1 MRIKEIMKETFTVS
15 PKINLKEAAETMS
28 DNEIGSLVVVDN
40 NKAVGIITE
49 KDIIKNISSLKKK
62 ISEIMSEQVVSI
74 DEEENI
80 DNAAELMAK
89 NKIKHLPVTKGEEI
103 VGIITVTDL
112 IKHCEDL
119 NEDFF
124 LD

>member
-1 MRIKEIMKETFTVS
+1 MRIKEIMKETLTVS
-15 PKINLKEAAETMS
+15 PKINLKEAAEKMAE
-28 DNEIGSLVVVDN
+28 NEVGSLVVVDDS
-40 NKAVGIITE
+40 KAIGIITE

-74 DEEENI
+74 DEGENI

-89 NKIKHLPVTKGEEI
+89 NKIKHLPVTNGEEI
-103 VGIITVTDL
+103 VGIITISDL

>member
-1 MRIKEIMKETFTVS
+1 MKETVTVS
-15 PKINLKEAAETMS
+15 SKTSLKDAAKEMTE
-28 DNEIGSLVVVDN
+28 NEIGSLVVVDQ
-40 NKAVGIITE
+40 NKAVGILTE
-49 KDIIKNISSLKKK
+49 RDIIRNISNLKQK

-74 DEEENI
+74 DENEDI

-89 NKIKHLPVTKGEEI
+89 NKIKHLPVTSGEEI
-103 VGIITVTDL
+103 VGIVTTTDL
-112 IKHCEDL
+112 IKHCDDL

>member
-1 MRIKEIMKETFTVS
+1 MRIKEIMKETLTVS
-15 PKINLKEAAETMS
+15 SKITIKDAAKEMA
-28 DNEIGSLVVVDN
+28 DNEIGSLVVVDEN
-40 NKAVGIITE
+40 DVIGILTE
-49 KDIIKNISSLKKK
+49 RDIIRNISNLKEK
-62 ISEIMSEQVVSI
+62 ISKIMSEQVVSI

-89 NKIKHLPVTKGEEI
+89 NKIKHLPVTKDEEV
-103 VGIITVTDL
+103 VGIITTTDL

>member
-1 MRIKEIMKETFTVS
+1 MRIKEIMKETLTVS
-15 PKINLKEAAETMS
+15 SKINLKEAAEKM
-28 DNEIGSLVVVDN
+28 NENEVGSLVVVDEG
-40 NKAVGIITE
+40 KAVGILTE
-49 KDIIKNISSLKKK
+49 KDIIRNISSLKKK
-62 ISEIMSEQVVSI
+62 VSEIMSEQVVSI
-74 DEEENI
+74 DENENI

-89 NKIKHLPVTKGEEI
+89 SKIKHLPVTSGEEI
-103 VGIITVTDL
+103 VGIITISDL

>member
-1 MRIKEIMKETFTVS
+1 MRIKEIMKETLTIS
-15 PKINLKEAAETMS
+15 SKISIKDAAKEMA
-28 DNEIGSLVVVDN
+28 DNEIGSLVVVEA
-40 NKAVGIITE
+40 NKVVGILTE
-49 KDIIKNISSLKKK
+49 GDIIRNISNLKEK

-74 DEEENI
+74 DEDENI
-80 DNAAELMAK
+80 DDAAELMAK
-89 NKIKHLPVTKGEEI
+89 NKIKHLPVTNGEEI
-103 VGIITVTDL
+103 VGIITTSDL

>member
-1 MRIKEIMKETFTVS
+1 MRIKEIMKETLTVS
-15 PKINLKEAAETMS
+15 PKISLKDAAEKM
-28 DNEIGSLVVVDN
+28 NNNAVGSLVVVDGN
-40 NKAVGIITE
+40 RAVGIITE
-49 KDIIKNISSLKKK
+49 KDIIGNISSLKKK
-62 ISEIMSEQVVSI
+62 ISEVMSKQVVSI
-74 DEEENI
+74 DESENI

-89 NKIKHLPVTKGEEI
+89 SKIKHLPVTSEEEI
-103 VGIITVTDL
+103 VGIITISDL

>member
-1 MRIKEIMKETFTVS
+1 MKETFIVS
-15 PKINLKEAAETMS
+15 PKINLKEAAEKMTN
-28 DNEIGSLVVVDN
+28 NEIGSLVVVEDN
-40 NKAVGIITE
+40 KTIGIITE
-49 KDIIKNISSLKKK
+49 KDIIRNISSLKKK
-62 ISEIMSEQVVSI
+62 ISEIMSEQIVSI

-89 NKIKHLPVTKGEEI
+89 NKIKHLPVTSGEEI
-103 VGIITVTDL
+103 VGIITISDL

>member
-1 MRIKEIMKETFTVS
+1 MRIKEIMKETFIVS
-15 PKINLKEAAETMS
+15 PKINLKEAAEKMTN
-28 DNEIGSLVVVDN
+28 NEIGSLVVVEDN
-40 NKAVGIITE
+40 KTIGIITE
-49 KDIIKNISSLKKK
+49 KDIIRNISSLKKK
-62 ISEIMSEQVVSI
+62 ISEIMSEQIVSI

-89 NKIKHLPVTKGEEI
+89 NKIKHLPVTSGEEI
-103 VGIITVTDL
+103 VGIITISDL